1 MIERRGFSVAIFKG
15 LKCEFKKLRVI
26 NTQVQVRTI
35 TQGAS
40 ESIGG
45 KENGGKWNE
54 LASPCKFLKRKAVGL
69 SGGKDGTGRRRW
81 RARRL
86 PGFSRGCWDGSVAA
100 EASEGHTTQRRQ
112 LMSLI

>member
-26 NTQVQVRTI
+26 NTKVQVRKI

-40 ESIGG
+40 ESTGG

-69 SGGKDGTGRRRW
+69 SGGEGGTGSRRW
-81 RARRL
+81 KAQRL
-86 PGFSRGCWDGSVAA
+86 PGFSHGCWDGPVAA
-100 EASEGHTTQRRQ
+100 EAAEGHTTQRRQ

>member
-1 MIERRGFSVAIFKG
+1 MIKRRGFSVAIFKG

-26 NTQVQVRTI
+26 NTKVQVRKI

-40 ESIGG
+40 ESIGR

-69 SGGKDGTGRRRW
+69 SGDEGGTGRRRR
-81 RARRL
+81 RAQRL

-100 EASEGHTTQRRQ
+100 EASEGHTTRGD
-112 LMSLI
+112 S